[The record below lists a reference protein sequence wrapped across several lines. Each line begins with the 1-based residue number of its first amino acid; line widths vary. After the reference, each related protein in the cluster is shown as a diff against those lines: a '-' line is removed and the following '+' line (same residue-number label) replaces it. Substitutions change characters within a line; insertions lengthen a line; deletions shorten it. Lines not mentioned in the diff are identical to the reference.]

1 MQSGKDT
8 PLHLHHSICRLR
20 QGPIQSW
27 QMVARNCQSQPTHTT
42 HTTHQQQPQRCSNVH
57 TQTLWP
63 TPFDS
68 MTVPDFLQTKRLLSA
83 STKART
89 LNLRL

>member
-27 QMVARNCQSQPTHTT
+27 QMVGFGMHT

-63 TPFDS
+63 TTFDS
-68 MTVPDFLQTKRLLSA
+68 MTVPGFLQTS
-83 STKART
+83 
-89 LNLRL
+89 N